1 MIYGVGF
8 IGSGPGVS
16 ALHLPTVARLGA
28 FEPRHVAD
36 AGSGRAAG
44 LGERHG
50 LRHSTGIDDLLDD
63 PTVDVVAVCSPPHLH
78 AEQVLAAVEAGKRA
92 VFCEKPLAVDA
103 EEAEAVIAACRATG
117 TAVVVGTNHLF
128 DPAWARA
135 KHHLVAHGGRVQTFS
150 ATVSLPP
157 NGRYHELVSVP
168 TDANGGAGAPAGG
181 RPLPDW
187 DDPTIAAAVLRQLV
201 LGLCIHDLPLLR
213 DVAPHIDR
221 VVYARPVSPLGY
233 CLGLLA
239 GDILVQLT
247 AVMQPGGADA
257 LWRISIGTDF
267 DDLEVEFPPSFVHAG
282 SAAVRVRSGA
292 GPETRYLRAEEDG
305 YEAEWRALADLIEG
319 RVAVEYDEL
328 LDDAR
333 YSIDLAD
340 AVAASVLERT
350 AVRP

>member
-1 MIYGVGF
+1 MVHGVGF

-36 AGSGRAAG
+36 AGSGRAAD
-44 LGERHG
+44 LGRRHG
-50 LRHSTGIDDLLDD
+50 VRHSTGIDALLGD

-78 AEQVLAAVEAGKRA
+78 GAQVLAAVEAGKRA
-92 VFCEKPLAVDA
+92 VFCEKPLAIDVD
-103 EEAEAVIAACRATG
+103 EAEAVIAACRATG

-168 TDANGGAGAPAGG
+168 MPGGGIGG
-181 RPLPDW
+181 GSRPLPDW
-187 DDPTIAAAVLRQLV
+187 ADPEVAAAVLRQLV
-201 LGLCIHDLPLLR
+201 IGLCIHDLPLLR
-213 DVAPHIDR
+213 DVAPRLDR
-221 VVYARPVSPLGY
+221 VVYARPLSPLGY
-233 CLGLLA
+233 CIGLLA
-239 GDILVQLT
+239 GDVLVQLN

-267 DDLEVEFPPSFVHAG
+267 DDLEVEFPPSFVHSG

-292 GPETRYLRAEEDG
+292 GPETLYLRSEVDG
-305 YEAEWRALADLIEG
+305 YEAEWRALVDLIDG

-333 YSIDLAD
+333 YSIGLAD
-340 AVAASVLERT
+340 AVAATVLEQ
-350 AVRP
+350 AGVRS